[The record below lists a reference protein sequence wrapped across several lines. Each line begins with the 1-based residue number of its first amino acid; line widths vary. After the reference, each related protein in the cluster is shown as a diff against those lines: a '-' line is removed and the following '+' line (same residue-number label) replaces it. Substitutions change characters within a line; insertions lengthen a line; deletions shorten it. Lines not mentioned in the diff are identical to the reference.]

1 VVFFAGG
8 FHLIGVS
15 GSFSLG
21 GVVGRGKEEGKVAEA
36 GFEGP
41 EMAVGPMSCAKVGG
55 DGGVFF
61 AEEVEKDKEGDGT

>member
-1 VVFFAGG
+1 LV
-8 FHLIGVS
+8 GVL

-36 GFEGP
+36 GFEGA
-41 EMAVGPMSCAKVGG
+41 EMAVGPMGCAEVGG

-61 AEEVEKDKEGDGT
+61 AEEIEKDKEGNGT